1 MHILWFQLGEQDY
14 VAVKKKKKPSRY
26 QCFRTKVYDKHR
38 TSPAQVR
45 CCVWYRRSG
54 IEAEGTITVLNLPG
68 GDGKV
73 KGSGR
78 LSMLLLAVDPCLL
91 CFPPHGHSC
100 GPIHTR
106 LWKFSLP
113 PGPGKRRH
121 QLC

>member
-1 MHILWFQLGEQDY
+1 MLQL
-14 VAVKKKKKPSRY
+14 KKKTLKISVLQNKGLQQTPHKSCTGEVLCLV
-26 QCFRTKVYDKHR
+26 Q
-38 TSPAQVR
+38 AL
-45 CCVWYRRSG
+45 G

-68 GDGKV
+68 GDSKV

-91 CFPPHGHSC
+91 CLPPHGHSC